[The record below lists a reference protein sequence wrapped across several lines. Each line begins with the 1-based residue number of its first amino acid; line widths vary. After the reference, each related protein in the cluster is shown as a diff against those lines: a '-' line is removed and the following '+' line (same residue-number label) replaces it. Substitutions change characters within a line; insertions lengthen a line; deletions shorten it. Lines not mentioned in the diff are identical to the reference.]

1 MRKAKYVS
9 ECCDHCGEFVS
20 PYQQVVVLAAG
31 MSGAVHDAWFVH
43 DHCEDKMEGFLAVT
57 FAKSGIR
64 GLSKK
69 RIDVTESVT
78 PKLEMV
84 RQLRAVLC
92 DSLIKEPK
100 LKNQLLR
107 RLYDMQM
114 ILSPVP
120 TESVT
125 KLHYDEMQLDDEC
138 NLLMLKK
145 ILSISTAPK
154 VANLS
159 NHLIV
164 ADPDGTPDGI
174 ATAISAQLANLIN
187 GWGLKVIDGMLN
199 QLKKGAEPFAA
210 LERLCYTLEELGLPV
225 DSALEAV
232 VKTTI
237 KLPRRV

>member
-9 ECCDHCGEFVS
+9 ECCDVCSEFVS
-20 PYQQVVVLAAG
+20 PYQQVVVLATG

-43 DHCEDKMEGFLAVT
+43 DHCENEMDGFLAAT
-57 FAKSGIR
+57 IAKSGIK
-64 GLSKK
+64 GICKK
-69 RIDVTESVT
+69 RIDVTESVA

-100 LKNQLLR
+100 VKKQLLR

-120 TESVT
+120 TERVT
-125 KLHYDEMQLDDEC
+125 KLHYDEMRLDDEC

-187 GWGLKVIDGMLN
+187 GWGVKVIDGMLN

-210 LERLCYTLEELGLPV
+210 LERLCYTLEELGLTI
-225 DSALEAV
+225 DSALETI

-237 KLPRRV
+237 KLPRQV

>member
-1 MRKAKYVS
+1 MRRAKYVS
-9 ECCDHCGEFVS
+9 ECCDVCGEFVS
-20 PYQQVVVLAAG
+20 PYQQVVVLTAG
-31 MSGAVHDAWFVH
+31 MSGAVHDAWFIH
-43 DHCEDKMEGFLAVT
+43 DHCEKETEYFTAVIIK
-57 FAKSGIR
+57 KSGIR
-64 GLSKK
+64 GISKK

-92 DSLIKEPK
+92 DSQIKEPK
-100 LKNQLLR
+100 VKNQMLR
-107 RLYDMQM
+107 RLYDMQI

-125 KLHYDEMQLDDEC
+125 KRHHDEMQLDDKC

-145 ILSISTAPK
+145 ILHISTAPK
-154 VANLS
+154 VTNLRDY
-159 NHLIV
+159 LIV

-187 GWGLKVIDGMLN
+187 GWGLRVIDAMLN
-199 QLKKGAEPFAA
+199 QLEKGAEPFAA
-210 LERLCYTLEELGLPV
+210 LERLCYTLEELGLPI